1 MGSLPINDFSH
12 SIVYNHSKGS
22 IKVVIGFSFHKILIL
37 YHERNYATTRRV
49 NYMLKF
55 MVVCTFRPDT
65 SMDQVT
71 AMVPEEMA
79 MAKILKEEGVLDF
92 VMVSTPRD
100 KVFLSITTSDTVS
113 ARAIAQR
120 LPMSKWWEMNIYQI
134 ATPV

>member
-1 MGSLPINDFSH
+1 
-12 SIVYNHSKGS
+12 
-22 IKVVIGFSFHKILIL
+22 
-37 YHERNYATTRRV
+37 
-49 NYMLKF
+49 MLKF